1 VTEKLKVT
9 LLEKEKAK
17 IKKTPTRNTE
27 AYELYLKGRFYV
39 NRRGSSIATGIHYF
53 ERAIALDPQFALA
66 HTGYADANL
75 MAAFYGL
82 VPSKDVIFKAKA
94 AAETALQI
102 DPSLCEPY
110 SSLGCY
116 YTCFEWNW
124 AEGEKNFKK
133 SIEINPKYAQAHYWY
148 GSLFL
153 SWVKGDFDE
162 SEKHGRIAV
171 ELEPLSSI
179 CFGMYGSILH
189 AAGKYAESMAAC
201 KSGIELDAYSFN
213 CHLFLGWSQLS
224 LKQYKEALATFEYL
238 SSISNKHHFSQNSLI
253 LAYCT
258 IWRFDKA
265 RALKNELKE
274 RAKKEFISPT
284 VTGLSAAYL
293 DDVDEAFEYLEQ
305 AYTSRDA
312 MLLSIKYEHWVPD
325 MLKEDP
331 RYKKLLDKIGFP

>member
-1 VTEKLKVT
+1 M
-9 LLEKEKAK
+9 
-17 IKKTPTRNTE
+17 NTC
-27 AYELYLKGRFYV
+27 
-39 NRRGSSIATGIHYF
+39 GI
-53 ERAIALDPQFALA
+53 
-66 HTGYADANL
+66 
-75 MAAFYGL
+75 
-82 VPSKDVIFKAKA
+82 
-94 AAETALQI
+94 
-102 DPSLCEPY
+102 
-110 SSLGCY
+110 Y
-116 YTCFEWNW
+116 Y
-124 AEGEKNFKK
+124 
-133 SIEINPKYAQAHYWY
+133 Y
-148 GSLFL
+148 
-153 SWVKGDFDE
+153 
-162 SEKHGRIAV
+162 
-171 ELEPLSSI
+171 
-179 CFGMYGSILH
+179 
-189 AAGKYAESMAAC
+189 
-201 KSGIELDAYSFN
+201 
-213 CHLFLGWSQLS
+213 